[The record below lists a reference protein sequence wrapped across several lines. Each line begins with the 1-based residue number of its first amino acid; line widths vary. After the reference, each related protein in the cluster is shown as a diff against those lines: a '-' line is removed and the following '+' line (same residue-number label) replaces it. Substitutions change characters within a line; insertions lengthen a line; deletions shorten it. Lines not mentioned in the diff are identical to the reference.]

1 MNKAYYCGRRPKSDA
16 FDDTPDPTFLGEEDD
31 LNKEEEELL
40 EEEVDEE
47 VDFDKPSF
55 GRKLCISSFI
65 FDRLR
70 SQAGEACRVISGKTY
85 PAGEGFY

>member
-1 MNKAYYCGRRPKSDA
+1 MSRTFYCGRRPKNDA

-31 LNKEEEELL
+31 LLKEEEEPQ

-55 GRKLCISSFI
+55 GRNPIWSDYGEDMD
-65 FDRLR
+65 FD
-70 SQAGEACRVISGKTY
+70 Q
-85 PAGEGFY
+85 

>member
-16 FDDTPDPTFLGEEDD
+16 FADTPDPSYLGEEDD
-31 LNKEEEELL
+31 LIKEEEEPQ

-55 GRKLCISSFI
+55 GRNPIWSDYGEDMD
-65 FDRLR
+65 FD
-70 SQAGEACRVISGKTY
+70 Q
-85 PAGEGFY
+85 